1 MNKKLLMGILAGAGI
16 VLIILNPAVM
26 GFLAI
31 VFWIYLEVIAWKRKR
46 IFHEKIN
53 PGLAEKLMKRLKA
66 ILILAG
72 ISCLVSVVG
81 IIVHN
86 VGSSLSESK
95 KFLYFII
102 GITALYVF
110 ILASA
115 GGLFIFI
122 KGRQKSI

>member
-1 MNKKLLMGILAGAGI
+1 MNKKLLMGILAGVGI
-16 VLIILNPAVM
+16 VLMILNPAAM
-26 GFLAI
+26 GILAI
-31 VFWIYLEVIAWKRKR
+31 VFWIYLGVIVSKRKQ

-53 PGLAEKLMKRLKA
+53 PGLAQKLLKWLKA

-72 ISCLVSVVG
+72 ISFLVSMVS

-86 VGSSLSESK
+86 IGSSLSESEK
-95 KFLYFII
+95 SLYFII

-110 ILASA
+110 ILVSV

-122 KGRQKSI
+122 KGRQTSL

>member
-1 MNKKLLMGILAGAGI
+1 MGILAGVGI
-16 VLIILNPAVM
+16 VLMILNPAAM
-26 GFLAI
+26 GILAI
-31 VFWIYLEVIAWKRKR
+31 VFWIYLGVIVWKRKQ

-53 PGLAEKLMKRLKA
+53 PGLAQKLLKWLKA

-72 ISCLVSVVG
+72 ISFLVSMVS

-86 VGSSLSESK
+86 IGSSLSESEK
-95 KFLYFII
+95 SLYFII

-110 ILASA
+110 ILASV

-122 KGRQKSI
+122 KGRQK